1 MANTCFN
8 FIQLFGSEKSIEI
21 IKNQLSTD
29 IYDDHMSVVGLGY
42 IPDGATTIDISAET
56 DWLPL
61 REFLQSLS
69 SDYNLLIE
77 CQYDEIGEDIAG
89 KFAYLNGKLMMDLSF
104 TYLEGKYQFMDW
116 EEFIDY
122 EVISLLEDERPF
134 NEFIALFN
142 FVSDEHLIELEELFF
157 EHANEN

>member
-29 IYDDHMSVVGLGY
+29 IYNDHISVVGLGY

-56 DWLPL
+56 HWLPP
-61 REFLQSLS
+61 RDFLQGLS

-134 NEFIALFN
+134 DEFIALFN